1 LPIEAMVDDVFANN
15 PKQVEEYLGGKD
27 KMLVFF
33 VGRIMKVSKGKA
45 NPGQINQLLKTKLKR
60 D

>member
-1 LPIEAMVDDVFANN
+1 MVDGVLANN

-27 KMLVFF
+27 KMIGFF
-33 VGRIMKVSKGKA
+33 VGQIMKVSKGKA
-45 NPGQINQLLKTKLKR
+45 NPGQINQLLKIKLKR